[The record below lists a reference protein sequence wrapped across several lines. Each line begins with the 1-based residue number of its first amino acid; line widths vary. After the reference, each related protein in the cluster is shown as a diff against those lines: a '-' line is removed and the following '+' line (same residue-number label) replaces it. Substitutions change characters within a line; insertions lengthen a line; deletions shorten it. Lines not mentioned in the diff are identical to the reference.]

1 MRWRAA
7 AFIAGAGCIGHL
19 SVVGAEV
26 VVAETAVLKAVSVH
40 VVVERTEV
48 NMGICT
54 GYLAQAKLN
63 EFMCGVDGEVM
74 EKGPEGET
82 RNSHRCGG
90 SCLGVNGGGFSA
102 VVAVAA
108 GVGAATAVTALLLP
122 DVLWWSL
129 TRSQV
134 G

>member
-1 MRWRAA
+1 
-7 AFIAGAGCIGHL
+7 
-19 SVVGAEV
+19 VVWAEV

-108 GVGAATAVTALLLP
+108 GVSAAATVAASPLSNVFRWVLL
-122 DVLWWSL
+122 
-129 TRSQV
+129 RSQV